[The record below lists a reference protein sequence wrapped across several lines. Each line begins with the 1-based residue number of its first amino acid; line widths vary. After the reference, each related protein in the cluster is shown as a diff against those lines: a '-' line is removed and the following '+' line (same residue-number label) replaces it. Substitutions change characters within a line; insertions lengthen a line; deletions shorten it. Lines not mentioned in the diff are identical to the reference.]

1 MKKLREDYLDFLEEY
16 YLKANDSALKAQDKE
31 QESDENLILLDDLKL
46 KTKEGLLEGAE
57 SQIESLN
64 LEEKEAVWEM
74 DFNSK
79 EISFRFV
86 CLVLVC
92 MFVALLLFIPK
103 VYICNNI
110 YYVSRNLIQLQAQ
123 LDSLNEE
130 NKYIKK
136 QLEDIKFKNLTYEL
150 NF

>member
-64 LEEKEAVWEM
+64 LEEKEEVWEM

-86 CLVLVC
+86 CLVLAC

>member
-1 MKKLREDYLDFLEEY
+1 M
-16 YLKANDSALKAQDKE
+16 
-31 QESDENLILLDDLKL
+31 
-46 KTKEGLLEGAE
+46 
-57 SQIESLN
+57 ESLN
-64 LEEKEAVWEM
+64 LEEKEEVWEM

-86 CLVLVC
+86 CLVLAC